1 VSSQNGP
8 RFVAVPYAHVV
19 VIAALAVA
27 LAFAGFRPLIALAG
41 HMQGWTHDHSSN
53 GVPPRPHGYDG
64 LVDTFGQPC
73 SNAADNA
80 RSYWPS
86 QSARNVGGYI
96 EYHSYIARNV
106 GHNVRSHIEAAHRNA
121 AVDYGVYG
129 YVCRQIRGSTLW
141 STHAFGAAIDTNS
154 ARNPLGQSHWD
165 GRGADGTNYGTYI
178 PDTWR
183 AHRFFWGINWS
194 RPDPMHFQYV
204 TGY

>member
-1 VSSQNGP
+1 M
-8 RFVAVPYAHVV
+8 VAS
-19 VIAALAVA
+19 LAVA
-27 LAFAGFRPLIALAG
+27 LSFVVFRPIVALAG
-41 HMQGWTHDHSSN
+41 HMGGWTHDHSSN
-53 GVPPRPHGYDG
+53 GVPPRPHGYED

-96 EYHSYIARNV
+96 DYHTYIARNV
-106 GHNVRSHIEAAHRNA
+106 GHNVRSHIEAAHRNG

-129 YVCRQIRGSTLW
+129 YVCRQIRGSTAW

-154 ARNPLGQSHWD
+154 ARNPLGQSHWN
-165 GRGADGTNYGTYI
+165 GTGADGTNYGTYI
-178 PDTWR
+178 PDVWR